1 MNCEFEDEYFLLIA
15 LHIKG
20 EEMRKVAS
28 GLLYTKE
35 HEWVRIDGT
44 TCTVGISD
52 HAQNLLGDIVY
63 VELPVVND
71 EIDAGDEF
79 GTIESVKAVSSLFMP
94 MSGRITEVNEALE
107 DEPEIV
113 NDDCYGEGWLIRFEA
128 TNLDDQDALLAA
140 EQYETFLAEEEPNSA

>member
-1 MNCEFEDEYFLLIA
+1 
-15 LHIKG
+15 
-20 EEMRKVAS
+20 MREIVS
-28 GLLYTKE
+28 GLLYSKE

-44 TCTVGISD
+44 DCVVGISD

-63 VELPVVND
+63 VELPAVDD

-94 MSGRITEVNEALE
+94 ISGKITEVNEALD

-113 NDDCYGEGWLIRFEA
+113 NDDCYGHGWLIRFEA
-128 TNLDDQDALLAA
+128 SNLDEKDSLLSP
-140 EQYETFLAEEEPNSA
+140 EQYEDYLAEEEPDS

>member
-1 MNCEFEDEYFLLIA
+1 
-15 LHIKG
+15 
-20 EEMRKVAS
+20 MREIAS

-44 TCTVGISD
+44 DCVVGISD

-63 VELPVVND
+63 VELPAVED

-94 MSGRITEVNEALE
+94 LSGKILEINEALD

-113 NDDCYGEGWLIRFEA
+113 NDDCYGRGWFIRFEA
-128 TNLDDQDALLAA
+128 TNLDEQDALLSS
-140 EQYETFLAEEEPNSA
+140 EQYEAHLAEEEPDS